1 MTEATKISRLRLER
15 VARGLTL
22 KKVAEYLNKS
32 IPTLHQWEVGKAYPQ
47 IDDAYRLSK
56 LYGVALED
64 LFIDLFHG
72 DK

>member
-56 LYGVALED
+56 LYGVAIED

>member
-1 MTEATKISRLRLER
+1 MTEANKVSRLRLER